1 MKKGYIVAFVVIGIF
16 IAVFATTFGQASIYA
31 NFGKAHEMY
40 KAGEDKEVHVI
51 GALVKNTDGTLKDYV
66 YDPLVDPNKCEFTLV
81 DDSARV
87 EHVVLTM
94 SKPTDFEKSEKVVVI
109 GSFQNEVFVAN
120 NVLLKCPSKYEDK
133 TLK

>member
-31 NFGKAHEMY
+31 NFNKAYEMY